1 MKRRATLAA
10 ALLAV
15 VLFPAA
21 AHARYID
28 LRLGLNA
35 GGMYGWGTTPNTQ
48 DMFNRAAGPGFGAEI
63 GLKLLVFDVS
73 VNVLQIVKSGGLSA
87 TLIQG
92 MLGTDID
99 VPVARAKLPS
109 GHHMHIMHFGLE
121 GGFVLGTNAPAMVP
135 VTNDQL
141 ADKGISSRF
150 RVGYEFL
157 LNDFMGVGPSVDVGY
172 HYLLGG
178 QMVAANN
185 TADHSS
191 GYHLIG
197 VASFIF
203 HLGY

>member
-1 MKRRATLAA
+1 MKRSAMLAA
-10 ALLAV
+10 TLLAV
-15 VLFPAA
+15 VLYPLAA
-21 AHARYID
+21 EARYVD
-28 LRLGLNA
+28 LRLGINA
-35 GGMYGWGTTPNTQ
+35 GGMYGWGTTPNTP
-48 DMFNRAAGPGFGAEI
+48 DMFHQAAGGGFGAEL

-73 VNVLQIVKSGGLSA
+73 VNVLQIVKGGGLSA
-87 TLIQG
+87 TMIQG

-99 VPVARAKLPS
+99 VPVANTKLPS
-109 GHHMHIMHFGLE
+109 GHSAHIMHIGLE
-121 GGFVLGTNAPAMVP
+121 GGFVLGTNAPAMLP

-150 RVGYEFL
+150 RVGYEYL
-157 LNDFMGVGPSVDVGY
+157 LNDFMGVGGSADFGY

-178 QMVAANN
+178 EAVNN